1 MEGWGGDDAI
11 QIFSSRISTGVCSRN
26 EQDLVLFK
34 ACYVS
39 AQIHYSASARKCTFL
54 KSQVSSFSAWFLYHD
69 RRILKMVCLMHDPKF
84 EPWAVIFLG
93 VHQLGW
99 DWRSVEM
106 CYLLMLNN
114 EASHTES
121 TEQVSFQW
129 TVDFLLF
136 LFVDDEN
143 NFQSI
148 SVFVFVCG
156 FLLWFF
162 YSFVEY
168 TGKALCFDGSPHDT
182 VLTKQPFLLKQGIKM
197 MPAYQPNWLT
207 TLEAW
212 MCVKFV
218 M

>member
-26 EQDLVLFK
+26 EQDLVLFR
-34 ACYVS
+34 ACYVL
-39 AQIHYSASARKCTFL
+39 AQIHYSVSARKCTFL

-93 VHQLGW
+93 VHQSGW

-121 TEQVSFQW
+121 TERFISMNSWFSP
-129 TVDFLLF
+129 
-136 LFVDDEN
+136 LFVCWWWKQFSI
-143 NFQSI
+143 NFCFCFC
-148 SVFVFVCG
+148 V
-156 FLLWFF
+156 WFF
-162 YSFVEY
+162 VVF
-168 TGKALCFDGSPHDT
+168 
-182 VLTKQPFLLKQGIKM
+182 FLQFCGI
-197 MPAYQPNWLT
+197 YW
-207 TLEAW
+207 
-212 MCVKFV
+212 
-218 M
+218 